1 MASVRPILLT
11 ALTVAA
17 AAAAGTPPG
26 RLTILLEFENGYSA
40 QSVATMEREVER
52 IFQDN
57 RIELVWVSRSE
68 ATAGVSGD
76 LAIIRFEGTCLF
88 HPELPAPRKPVPL
101 AVTQVSDGVVLPF
114 SAVACDRIA
123 AFVEPAMRGIGQTRA
138 DMLFGRAMGR
148 VVAHELAHIL
158 SRSPEHG
165 AYGVTE
171 PALSVDQLTC
181 NSLPL
186 GRNDLIGLAR
196 PDR

>member
-1 MASVRPILLT
+1 MAPVRPILLT
-11 ALTVAA
+11 AITVAA
-17 AAAAGTPPG
+17 AAAAGTPTS
-26 RLTILLEFENGYSA
+26 RFTILLEFENGYSA

-57 RIELVWVSRSE
+57 RVEFAWVSRSN
-68 ATAGVSGD
+68 AIAGVSGG
-76 LAIIRFEGTCLF
+76 LAVVRFEGTCLF
-88 HPELPAPRKPVPL
+88 HPEIPATRKEVQL

-123 AFVEPAMRGIGQTRA
+123 AFVEPAMRGMSQTQA
-138 DMLFGRAMGR
+138 DLLFGRAMGR

-158 SRSPEHG
+158 SRSSDHG

-171 PALSVDQLTC
+171 PALSVDQLIC

-186 GRNDLIGLAR
+186 GRNDLIGRAR
-196 PDR
+196 P

>member
-1 MASVRPILLT
+1 MLI

-17 AAAAGTPPG
+17 AATAAGTSAG
-26 RLTILLEFENGYSA
+26 RITILLEFENGYSA
-40 QSVATMEREVER
+40 QSVAAMESEVER
-52 IFQDN
+52 VFQDN
-57 RIELVWVSRSE
+57 PIEFVWASQSE
-68 ATAGVSGD
+68 AIAGVSGD
-76 LAIIRFEGTCLF
+76 LAVIRFEGTCLF
-88 HPELPAPRKPVPL
+88 RSEIPATRKPVPL

-171 PALSVDQLTC
+171 PALSVDQLIC

-186 GRNDLIGLAR
+186 GRSDLIGLTR
-196 PDR
+196 P